1 MGDARDDYEG
11 QDNGPMPPLRPET
24 ELREARA
31 ATDPDNYYREDALY
45 RWQGI
50 VWRPGRVVPVYSA
63 MEPPEFVLAFRSGAY
78 LLERQ
83 APAADGSS
91 LWTWVDVNGLAVG
104 DRNRP
109 WHDALEGTTE
119 LTVARVKNS
128 DGSTLSATMTDHV
141 QSNARPDGSN
151 LRAAPRL
158 IKDVVRPEP
167 LPFTPFPR
175 PVARPAEPEE
185 GTVIGFAK
193 QFQEDGPTYSFAA
206 IHAVKGQWF
215 LSGPRHGGRAM
226 TWDALLDFIGGPL
239 DWARVGV
246 VGSWDHLGDL

>member
-11 QDNGPMPPLRPET
+11 QNNDPMPAT
-24 ELREARA
+24 FGTREARLNSNA
-31 ATDPDNYYREDALY
+31 QSQDVTGTEDARYL
-45 RWQGI
+45 WQGI

-63 MEPPEFVLAFRSGAY
+63 MQPPEFVLAFRSGAY

-104 DRNRP
+104 DRHRP

-119 LTVARVKNS
+119 LTVARVKNT
-128 DGSTLSATMTDHV
+128 DGST
-141 QSNARPDGSN
+141 
-151 LRAAPRL
+151 LRAAPRV
-158 IKDVVRPEP
+158 IANTPADVVRPEP

-175 PVARPAEPEE
+175 PVARPAEPEV

-193 QFQEDGPTYSFAA
+193 QFNEDGPMYSFAA
-206 IHAVKGQWF
+206 IHAVKGKWY
-215 LSGPRHGGRAM
+215 LSGPQYGGRAM
-226 TWDALLDFIGGPL
+226 TWDLLLDLIGGPL
-239 DWARVGV
+239 EWARVGV
-246 VGSWDHLGDL
+246 VGSWDCLGDL